1 MIHVTN
7 WQRWTRTKVVV
18 AAICWL
24 AALVC
29 AGGLEA
35 EGVEPS
41 PSVEGFVFFISI
53 SGALT
58 YNLIKNDRRRK

>member
-1 MIHVTN
+1 MIYVKD

-18 AAICWL
+18 TAIRWL
-24 AALVC
+24 AALAC

-35 EGVEPS
+35 EGTEPI

-53 SGALT
+53 TTALT

>member
-1 MIHVTN
+1 MIYVKD
-7 WQRWTRTKVVV
+7 WKRWTRTKVSV

-24 AALVC
+24 AALAC

-35 EGVEPS
+35 EGTEPI
-41 PSVEGFVFFISI
+41 PSFEGFVFFISI

-58 YNLIKNDRRRK
+58 YNLMKTDRRRI